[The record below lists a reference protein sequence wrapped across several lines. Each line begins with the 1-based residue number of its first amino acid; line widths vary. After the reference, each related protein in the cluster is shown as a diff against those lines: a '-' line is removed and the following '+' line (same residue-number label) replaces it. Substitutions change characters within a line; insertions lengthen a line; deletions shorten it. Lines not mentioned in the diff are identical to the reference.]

1 MGTEELITGYK
12 RDNGSQVNNVKVDAG
27 GVTGSVQVN
36 YSKGGEV
43 KTVTIHLKN
52 GNITKV
58 DQ

>member
-1 MGTEELITGYK
+1 MITGYK